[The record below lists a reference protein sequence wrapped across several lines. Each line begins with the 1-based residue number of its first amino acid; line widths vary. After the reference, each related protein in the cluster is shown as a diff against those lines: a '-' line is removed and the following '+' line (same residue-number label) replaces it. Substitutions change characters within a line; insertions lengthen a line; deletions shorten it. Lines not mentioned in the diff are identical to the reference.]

1 MSATINE
8 EVTSDLAEVTS
19 TSTASLLS
27 PVEVMQKRRLEHCL
41 LTMEGLAGGEAGVRL
56 AWGEVTALSLHG
68 HSSPPQVVPLWFLSE
83 ARGTTGSR
91 KRVLPQVDGHCCHC
105 RTVFL

>member
-8 EVTSDLAEVTS
+8 EVTSDLAEVTPPPLPLSSLPTS

-27 PVEVMQKRRLEHCL
+27 PIQVMQKRRLEHCL

-56 AWGEVTALSLHG
+56 
-68 HSSPPQVVPLWFLSE
+68 
-83 ARGTTGSR
+83 RR
-91 KRVLPQVDGHCCHC
+91 R
-105 RTVFL
+105 